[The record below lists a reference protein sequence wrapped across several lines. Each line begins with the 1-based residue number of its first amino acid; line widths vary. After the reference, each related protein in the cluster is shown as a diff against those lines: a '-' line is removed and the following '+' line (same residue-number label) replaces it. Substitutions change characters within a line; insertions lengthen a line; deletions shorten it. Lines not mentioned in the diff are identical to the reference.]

1 MGASLSPGGEYAA
14 PAPEERAGSLAS
26 LRRRLSPWRML
37 VGVSALALGAAA
49 AGMLILW
56 ITTSGERETSYSLAG
71 PLLGVDI
78 AVGEGG
84 VRILGGGRS
93 DVHVRHTDRF
103 AYGHEPHEQVDLE
116 EGVLKINSG
125 CPSLV
130 VGTCSA
136 DYALSV
142 PDNVAVTVRVAN
154 GNIRLGEFR
163 GSAQLTVEGG
173 SIAVDGFCGFSLQ
186 ASAGQGDIDV
196 RTSCAAD
203 QLELRSDT
211 GDVTALVP
219 PGTYRIDA
227 DSNGGRVDV
236 DGVQTSE
243 DAPWAIQ
250 ALSGSGDVK
259 VGARP

>member
-1 MGASLSPGGEYAA
+1 
-14 PAPEERAGSLAS
+14 
-26 LRRRLSPWRML
+26 ML

-49 AGMLILW
+49 AGMLALW
-56 ITTSGERETSYSLAG
+56 IATSGERETSYSFAG

-78 AVGEGG
+78 VVGEGD

-103 AYGHEPHEQVDLE
+103 AYGHEPREQVDLKA
-116 EGVLKINSG
+116 GVLTIGSR
-125 CPSLV
+125 CASLV

-142 PDNVAVTVRVAN
+142 PDNVGVTVRVSK
-154 GNIRLGEFR
+154 GNVRLGEYR
-163 GSAQLTVEGG
+163 GSARLTVDGG
-173 SIAVDGFCGFSLQ
+173 SIAVNGFCGFSLH
-186 ASAGQGDIDV
+186 ATTSHGDIDV
-196 RTSCAAD
+196 GTSCAAD

-211 GDVTALVP
+211 GDVTAVVP

-227 DSNGGRVDV
+227 DSNAGRVAI
-236 DGVQTSE
+236 DGVRASE
-243 DAPWAIQ
+243 DAPWTIQ

-259 VGARP
+259 VAARP